1 MSVAAPSAPVRVL
14 VVDAQPLYLDAL
26 ARMIR
31 QCSSLQLVGEV
42 SDGWTALLRI
52 RAEHPDVAIVA
63 SELPGRLDGRRLLRA
78 VVRDRSATRIL
89 VLGEGGASPEPYEAI
104 AGGAAGYLSKA
115 ATASQFD
122 DALRRVARGEVV
134 IAPEALGAVAAGIR
148 MREGDAATLL
158 TRREQE
164 VLTLVAQGLSAP
176 EIGTSLHLGRATV
189 KTHMRHLY
197 GKLGVS
203 DRAAAVAQGMRRGL
217 LE

>member
-1 MSVAAPSAPVRVL
+1 MSLLAPSASVRVL

-42 SDGWTALLRI
+42 SDGWTALRRI
-52 RAEHPDVAIVA
+52 RAERPDVAIVA
-63 SELPGRLDGRRLLRA
+63 AELPGLDGRRLLRA
-78 VVRDRSATRIL
+78 VVRDGSATRVL
-89 VLGEGGASPEPYEAI
+89 MLGEGGASPEPYEAI

-115 ATASQFD
+115 ATASQLD

-134 IAPEALGAVAAGIR
+134 IAPEAQGAVAAAIR
-148 MREGDAATLL
+148 MREGADATLL
-158 TRREQE
+158 TPREHE
-164 VLTLVAQGLSAP
+164 VLVLVAQGLSAP
-176 EIGTSLHLGRATV
+176 EIGLSLHLGSATV

>member
-1 MSVAAPSAPVRVL
+1 MSVSAPSAPVRVL

-42 SDGWTALLRI
+42 SDGWTALTRI
-52 RAEHPDVAIVA
+52 RAERPDIAIVA
-63 SELPGRLDGRRLLRA
+63 VELPGLDGRGLLRA
-78 VVRDRSATRIL
+78 VVRDRSSTRVL
-89 VLGEGGASPEPYEAI
+89 VLGEGGASTAPYEAI

-115 ATASQFD
+115 ATASQLD
-122 DALRRVARGEVV
+122 DAVRRVARGEVV

-164 VLTLVAQGLSAP
+164 VLALVAQGLSAP
-176 EIGTSLHLGRATV
+176 EIGSSLHLGSATV

>member
-31 QCSSLQLVGEV
+31 QCARLQLVGEV
-42 SDGWTALLRI
+42 SDGWTALTRI
-52 RAEHPDVAIVA
+52 RAERPDVAIVA
-63 SELPGRLDGRRLLRA
+63 AELPGLDGRRLLRA
-78 VVRDRSATRIL
+78 VVRDRAATR
-89 VLGEGGASPEPYEAI
+89 VLMLGDGGASPEPYEAI

-115 ATASQFD
+115 ATASQLD

-134 IAPEALGAVAAGIR
+134 IAPEAQSAVAAAIR
-148 MREGDAATLL
+148 MREGADATLL
-158 TRREQE
+158 TPREHE
-164 VLTLVAQGLSAP
+164 VLVLVARGLSAP
-176 EIGTSLHLGRATV
+176 EIGLSLHLGSATV

-203 DRAAAVAQGMRRGL
+203 DRAAAVAQGMRRGI